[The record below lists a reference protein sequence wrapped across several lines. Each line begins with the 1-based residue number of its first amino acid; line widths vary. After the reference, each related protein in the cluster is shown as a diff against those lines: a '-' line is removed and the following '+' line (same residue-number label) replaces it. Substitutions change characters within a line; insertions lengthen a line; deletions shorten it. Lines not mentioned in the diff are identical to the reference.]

1 MNNPGSPAPTLL
13 DLRQYE
19 TEAAKLLPQVREL
32 KTKSGKGWINVRMRP
47 IDCERFTCPLLIR
60 TLSGKTSVKG
70 IMVLQDWYNASQTLK
85 SAEDYITNIARGLDE
100 DSTLTPLFGSA
111 SCWRK
116 ALEDRE
122 GWLATNAVWGVRPHY
137 VKPSGYLGHETHQA
151 GFLTWG
157 NIVKELLLKY
167 NPRLKKVLA
176 GDWAKV
182 ATIGIDAV
190 VPASRFFRA

>member
-1 MNNPGSPAPTLL
+1 
-13 DLRQYE
+13 
-19 TEAAKLLPQVREL
+19 
-32 KTKSGKGWINVRMRP
+32 
-47 IDCERFTCPLLIR
+47 
-60 TLSGKTSVKG
+60 
-70 IMVLQDWYNASQTLK
+70 
-85 SAEDYITNIARGLDE
+85 
-100 DSTLTPLFGSA
+100 LFGSA

-167 NPRLKKVLA
+167 NPRLKIVLA

-190 VPASRFFRA
+190 VPASRFFRAWNGKWLNDPKARALAVTLAGTDAIVYTMFHSSAWQRKYDGIPPVP